1 LKHNLLTYLIKGS
14 DADIQE
20 HVLQRFQE
28 LLCADREGYDER
40 LDFYEI
46 RFNAAVA
53 KVRLSAR
60 KQVGIYESRRESLAY
75 DGDTVTVSGDMEEAL
90 ARLKN
95 ADSGSEIDFL
105 YRSKLHAAIKSL
117 GPDERRVVELLLQ
130 DMAIDS
136 KDDEAVTIVK
146 ILGCSEKTVRNRR
159 DRAFATI
166 REALKDEEV
175 A

>member
-1 LKHNLLTYLIKGS
+1 VKGLRKPAIKGS

-28 LLCADREGYDER
+28 LLCADRKGYDER

-53 KVRLSAR
+53 KVRLTAR
-60 KQVGIYESRRESLAY
+60 KQVGIYESRREALVY
-75 DGDTVTVSGDMEEAL
+75 DGDTVTPSGDMEEAL
-90 ARLKN
+90 ARLKEP
-95 ADSGSEIDFL
+95 DSGSEIDFL

-117 GPDERRVVELLLQ
+117 EPDERRVIELLLQ

-136 KDDEAVTIVK
+136 KDEEAVTIVK
-146 ILGCSEKTVRNRR
+146 VLGCSEKTVRNRR
-159 DRAFATI
+159 DRAFATL
-166 REALKDEEV
+166 REALKKEEV